1 MTVIIESAI
10 INPEII
16 LIDFFEDLTAIHE
29 QTNEAMEKIKP
40 GNATTIPI
48 PENI

>member
-1 MTVIIESAI
+1 MITERAI

-16 LIDFFEDLTAIHE
+16 LIAVFEDLTAIHE
-29 QTNEAMEKIKP
+29 QISAAIENPKP
-40 GNATTIPI
+40 GSAIKIPI